1 MHAVLL
7 HEIGS
12 RAELTFKVGEVYCA
26 QSHDFTMKCRIGGC
40 KSLKVLGLKSPAA
53 FGLSARVCFV
63 VAGRIPH

>member
-12 RAELTFKVGEVYCA
+12 RAELTFKVGKVYCA
-26 QSHDFTMKCRIGGC
+26 QSHTSPVKCRIEGC

-53 FGLSARVCFV
+53 FGLSARVYFV